1 MLVTPDMKKKTIEPK
16 LLTESECEELIRLR
30 AEIDARKMRCATQ
43 GEKVAIIKDLREY
56 ESF

>member
-1 MLVTPDMKKKTIEPK
+1 MKKKTIEPK
-16 LLTESECEELIRLR
+16 PLTESECEELIRLR